1 LKRLVGLPGF
11 EPGTSCTPSMR
22 ASQAA
27 PQPECPILPHAPA
40 HTPGIC
46 YTWVLM
52 LILAASLA
60 IFVYG
65 MTAARLGTILP
76 DLSARFHLTPKQNGA
91 IAFSQALGLILA
103 SIAVGPLIDFEGK
116 KTGLV
121 LGLTLSALA
130 VALLPRSNGFRST
143 AAHLFLLGTGGGII
157 VTAAN
162 ALGSDVDPAHR
173 GTALNL
179 LNIFFGLGGFATPF
193 VSANL
198 LSKNSTRLCHWIAGL
213 AVVALAVNVFAPI
226 PPPAGVSTF
235 VLSDMEGVLGSP
247 VLWLCALLLFFYVA
261 CEVGVWNWLVQHLI
275 AQGVPQVRALNVLSF
290 GFALGLLVG
299 RIVASRILISVP
311 GLAVTLA
318 ASVLM
323 AITTF
328 AMLQTR
334 NPTVAWILTFL
345 AGMAM
350 APVFP
355 TTVALIGDVFP
366 RMTGTAIG
374 IAVTASWIGLAV
386 SSRVIGTVAAGEPAR
401 LKQAL
406 LVIPGMSALMIA
418 VNLALRAVTA
428 R

>member
-1 LKRLVGLPGF
+1 
-11 EPGTSCTPSMR
+11 
-22 ASQAA
+22 
-27 PQPECPILPHAPA
+27 
-40 HTPGIC
+40 
-46 YTWVLM
+46 M

-65 MTAARLGTILP
+65 MTAAMLGTILP
-76 DLSARFHLTPKQNGA
+76 DLSARFHLTPKQNGT
-91 IAFSQALGLILA
+91 IAFCQAMGLILA
-103 SIAVGPLIDFEGK
+103 SIAVGPLIDYQGK
-116 KTGLV
+116 KVGLV
-121 LGLTLSALA
+121 LGLSLSALA
-130 VALLPRSNGFRST
+130 VALLPRSNGFRSI
-143 AAHLFLLGTGGGII
+143 ASHLFLLGTGGGII

-198 LSKNSTRLCHWIAGL
+198 LGKDSTRLCHLIAGL
-213 AVVALAVNVFAPI
+213 VAVAVGVSLFAPI
-226 PPPAGVSTF
+226 PPPSSVQSF
-235 VLSDMEGVLGSP
+235 VFSDMGSLLGRP
-247 VLWLCALLLFFYVA
+247 VLWLCVVLLFLYVA

-290 GFALGLLVG
+290 GFALGLLFG
-299 RIVASRILISVP
+299 RLAASRILISVS
-311 GLAVTLA
+311 GLTVTLA

-328 AMLQTR
+328 AVLQTR

-345 AGMAM
+345 AGMSM

-355 TTVALIGDVFP
+355 TTVAIIGDAFP

-374 IAVTASWIGLAV
+374 IAITSGWIGLAV
-386 SSRVIGTVAAGEPAR
+386 SSRIIGYIAAGDPAR
-401 LKQAL
+401 LKKAL
-406 LVIPGMSALMIA
+406 LVLPGMSVLMIA
-418 VNLALRAVTA
+418 VNLALRAVMP
-428 R
+428 

>member
-1 LKRLVGLPGF
+1 
-11 EPGTSCTPSMR
+11 
-22 ASQAA
+22 
-27 PQPECPILPHAPA
+27 
-40 HTPGIC
+40 
-46 YTWVLM
+46 M
-52 LILAASLA
+52 LILAAILA

-65 MTAARLGTILP
+65 MTAAMLGTILP
-76 DLSARFHLTPKQNGA
+76 DLSARFHLTPKQNGT
-91 IAFSQALGLILA
+91 IAFCQAMGLILA
-103 SIAVGPLIDFEGK
+103 SIGVGPLIDYEGK
-116 KTGLV
+116 KAGLV

-130 VALLPRSNGFRST
+130 VALLPRSNGFRSI
-143 AAHLFLLGTGGGII
+143 ALDLFLLGTGGGII

-179 LNIFFGLGGFATPF
+179 LNIFFGVGGFATPF

-198 LSKNSTRLCHWIAGL
+198 LGKSSTRLCHLIAGL
-213 AVVALAVNVFAPI
+213 AVVAVAVNVLAPI
-226 PPPAGVSTF
+226 PPPTSAQSF
-235 VLSDMEGVLGSP
+235 VFSDIGSVLERP
-247 VLWLCALLLFFYVA
+247 ALWLCALLLFLYVA

-290 GFALGLLVG
+290 GFALGLLFG
-299 RIVASRILISVP
+299 RLAASEILISVS
-311 GLAVTLA
+311 GLTVTLA

-334 NPTVAWILTFL
+334 NPTVAWIVTFL
-345 AGMAM
+345 AGMSM

-374 IAVTASWIGLAV
+374 IAITSGWIGLAV
-386 SSRVIGTVAAGEPAR
+386 SSRVIGTIAAGDPLR
-401 LKQAL
+401 LKKAL
-406 LVIPGMSALMIA
+406 LVLPGMSLLMIA
-418 VNLALRAVTA
+418 VNLALRAVTS